1 MRMFHRLLIAAFAT
15 ALAACAGAP
24 KKPTPDEKQALAP
37 AGSLRVAFL
46 ATTPI
51 HATRDAQSG
60 EFKGPAVDLGRE
72 MARRIGARFDRETTR
87 RGQRVPGVAAVRGK
101 SVLRLPDQLERLSGV
116 TAAGF
121 TFGLNRIQPRIELGE
136 EAHVVRVR
144 VAADVAEGVLGR
156 AGRWQ
161 RPGKLRE
168 S

>member
-72 MARRIGARFDRETTR
+72 MARRIGARFEPVGYASLPPILSAGKAAENRNVGSTR
-87 RGQRVPGVAAVRGK
+87 TPATQRRC
-101 SVLRLPDQLERLSGV
+101 SSLLRWTP
-116 TAAGF
+116 
-121 TFGLNRIQPRIELGE
+121 
-136 EAHVVRVR
+136 
-144 VAADVAEGVLGR
+144 
-156 AGRWQ
+156 
-161 RPGKLRE
+161 
-168 S
+168 